1 LDTTQ
6 KLTIETVPIDR
17 LFCSPANPRRN
28 DPAVPHVAA
37 SIRRFGFRQPIV
49 AKPSGEVIADSHPW
63 RPDLGHPRLHVLSS

>member
-6 KLTIETVPIDR
+6 KLTVETVPIDR
-17 LFCSPANPRRN
+17 LFCSPANPRLN

-49 AKPSGEVIADSHPW
+49 AKPSGEVIAATPGSRRRSH
-63 RPDLGHPRLHVLSS
+63 SA